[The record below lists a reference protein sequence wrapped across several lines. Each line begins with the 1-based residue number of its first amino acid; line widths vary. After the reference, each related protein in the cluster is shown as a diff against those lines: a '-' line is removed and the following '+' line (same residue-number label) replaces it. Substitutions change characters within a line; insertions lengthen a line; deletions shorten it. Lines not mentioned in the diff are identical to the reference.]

1 MTTDTQQV
9 WLTRDGYEQL
19 KEELLRLVKER
30 AGEAPPDGGSGAGGV
45 TRDSSDPGEDR
56 FAVRRERDQRIRKLQ
71 EMLQDPIVG
80 GVPPDDGIAEPG
92 MVLTVSF
99 ADDGDEETF
108 LLAERE
114 KEVYPDVE
122 ICSPDSPLGRA
133 LVGAREGE
141 QRRYQLPD
149 GRAMTVT
156 LKRAVPY
163 GTHSR

>member
-1 MTTDTQQV
+1 MTTDSQQV

-19 KEELLRLVKER
+19 QEELLRLVKER
-30 AGEAPPDGGSGAGGV
+30 AGEAPPDGRSGVADGAG
-45 TRDSSDPGEDR
+45 DSSGEDP
-56 FAVRRERDQRIRKLQ
+56 FAVRRERDHRIRKLQ
-71 EMLQDPIVG
+71 QMLQDPIVG

-99 ADDGDEETF
+99 ADGGDEETF

-149 GRAMTVT
+149 GRVMTVT

-163 GTHSR
+163 GTHSG

>member
-30 AGEAPPDGGSGAGGV
+30 AGDAPPDGRSGIGDVA
-45 TRDSSDPGEDR
+45 RDRSGEDP

-71 EMLQDPIVG
+71 QMLQDPIVG

-99 ADDGDEETF
+99 ADGGDEETF

-114 KEVYPDVE
+114 KNAYPDVE
-122 ICSPDSPLGRA
+122 ICSPESPLGRA

-149 GRAMTVT
+149 GQAMTVT

>member
-19 KEELLRLVKER
+19 TEELLRLVRER
-30 AGEAPPDGGSGAGGV
+30 AGEAPPDGRSGVARV
-45 TRDSSDPGEDR
+45 APDSSGDDP

-71 EMLQDPIVG
+71 QMLQDPIVG

-99 ADDGDEETF
+99 ADGGDEETF

>member
-9 WLTRDGYEQL
+9 WLTRDGYERL

-30 AGEAPPDGGSGAGGV
+30 AGEAPPDGRSEVGGV
-45 TRDSSDPGEDR
+45 ARDSAGEDP

-71 EMLQDPIVG
+71 QMLQDPIVG

-99 ADDGDEETF
+99 ADGGDEETF

-114 KEVYPDVE
+114 KDVYPDVE

-133 LVGAREGE
+133 LVGASEGE
-141 QRRYQLPD
+141 QRRYRLPD
-149 GRAMTVT
+149 GQAMTVT

-163 GTHSR
+163 GAHSC